1 MLVLSRKVN
10 ETVEFPELGITV
22 EVVRVKGNTVRLG
35 IKAPNSVRILRGEPV
50 EIVSEFEE
58 LQPAM
63 SFSEAAHQELEREVD
78 PPFLAFKSRFL

>member
-35 IKAPNSVRILRGEPV
+35 IKAPNSVRILRGELV
-50 EIVSEFEE
+50 EIVGEFEE
-58 LQPAM
+58 LAPAI
-63 SFSEAAHQELEREVD
+63 SVTEAAHQELELEV
-78 PPFLAFKSRFL
+78 A

>member
-35 IKAPNSVRILRGEPV
+35 IKAPNSVRILRGELV
-50 EIVSEFEE
+50 GIVGEFEE
-58 LQPAM
+58 LAPAI
-63 SFSEAAHQELEREVD
+63 SVTEASHQELELEV
-78 PPFLAFKSRFL
+78 A

>member
-1 MLVLSRKVN
+1 MRPLTTLERNRFQSHFCRD
-10 ETVEFPELGITV
+10 G
-22 EVVRVKGNTVRLG
+22 
-35 IKAPNSVRILRGEPV
+35 PNAVRILRGEPV

-58 LQPAM
+58 LHPAM